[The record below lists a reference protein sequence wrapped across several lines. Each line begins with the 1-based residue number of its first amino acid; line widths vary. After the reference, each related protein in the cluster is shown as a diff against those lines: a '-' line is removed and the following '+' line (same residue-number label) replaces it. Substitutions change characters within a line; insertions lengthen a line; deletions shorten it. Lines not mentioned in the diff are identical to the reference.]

1 VKPVQKTLKHKLVV
15 QLRINHM
22 RIFTQLFWA
31 LALMATL
38 LPHAKAE
45 GKIVKWVDDKGV
57 THYGDKLPAE
67 AAGHSN
73 SEMNKTGLVVKNNKA
88 YNAKTD
94 SIEVESI
101 SAEQSRKDSALLASY
116 SSIEEIDLAR
126 DRNIKSDEI
135 TIDILNQRIS
145 DSREQLKI
153 NQEKANNL
161 TKLKRN
167 IPNNIKD
174 NISQYQTKIT
184 KTEAEIAKTESNIA
198 QTKARFAVYKARYA
212 ELKPNNDNSPIA
224 LQRKQE
230 LADLNNKKIA
240 AKTRL
245 DGFLKQAR
253 DAKQAGK
260 EQPQNVSVGIQ
271 EANDEIS
278 RVDTQIIAIQT
289 KINETK

>member
-1 VKPVQKTLKHKLVV
+1 MKPVQKTFKHTWAV

-22 RIFTQLFWA
+22 RIFMQLFCA
-31 LALMATL
+31 LVLLAAL
-38 LPHAKAE
+38 LPHAKAD

-73 SEMNKTGLVVKNNKA
+73 SEMNKTGVVVKSNKA

-116 SSIEEIDLAR
+116 SNIEEIDLAR

-135 TIDILNQRIS
+135 TIDILNQRII
-145 DSREQLKI
+145 DAREQLKV
-153 NQEKANNL
+153 NQDLASRQI
-161 TKLKRN
+161 KLKRN
-167 IPNNIKD
+167 VTNNVKD
-174 NISQYQTKIT
+174 NINLYQNKIT
-184 KTEAEIAKTESNIA
+184 KTEIEIAKTEGNIA
-198 QTKARFAVYKARYA
+198 QTKARFAVYKARYM

-224 LQRKQE
+224 IQRKQE
-230 LADLNNKKIA
+230 LADLNTKKMA

-245 DGFLKQAR
+245 DGFLKQAH
-253 DAKQAGK
+253 DAKKVGK
-260 EQPQNVSVGIQ
+260 DQSHHVSAGIQ

-278 RVDTQIIAIQT
+278 RIDAKIIAIQT
-289 KINETK
+289 KLNEEK

>member
-1 VKPVQKTLKHKLVV
+1 VKPVQKTFNYTSAV

-22 RIFTQLFWA
+22 RIFTQLFCA
-31 LALMATL
+31 LVLFVAL
-38 LPHAKAE
+38 LPHAKAD

-73 SEMNKTGLVVKNNKA
+73 SEMNKTGLVVKSNKA
-88 YNAKTD
+88 FNAKTD

-116 SSIEEIDLAR
+116 SNIEEIDLAR

-135 TIDILNQRIS
+135 TIDILNQRIT
-145 DSREQLKI
+145 DAREQLKI
-153 NQEKANNL
+153 NQDKANNL
-161 TKLKRN
+161 IKLKRN
-167 IPNNIKD
+167 VSNNVKD
-174 NISQYQTKIT
+174 NISLYQNKIT

-212 ELKPNNDNSPIA
+212 ELKPNNDNSPVA

-230 LADLNNKKIA
+230 LADLNTKKTA
-240 AKTRL
+240 VKARL

-271 EANDEIS
+271 EANDEIT
-278 RVDTQIIAIQT
+278 RIDAQIFAIQT
-289 KINETK
+289 KLNEAK